1 MKTCAL
7 LMLLPFISG
16 AVCAESAAVEDT
28 ESAASSPIERMQAI
42 GEVDSSKWGIRRG
55 CISLNRIR
63 SINFSNDQSAI
74 IDIGRGRE
82 AILRLKRECKGIR
95 SEGFAY
101 KTRGSHLCEKFDS
114 LRLLIS
120 KRDCQIESIEPYL
133 KLEEISSDGDER

>member
-7 LMLLPFISG
+7 LWLLPFIGGGSF
-16 AVCAESAAVEDT
+16 AESVVVEDA
-28 ESAASSPIERMQAI
+28 ESPASSLVERIQAI
-42 GEVDSSKWGIRRG
+42 GEVDSSEWGIRRG

>member
-1 MKTCAL
+1 
-7 LMLLPFISG
+7 MLLPFMSG

-28 ESAASSPIERMQAI
+28 VSAASSPIERMQAI

-133 KLEEISSDGDER
+133 KLEEISSYGDER